1 MIRLLVVQLKGI
13 LSMNT
18 PFTFI
23 HTQPINMDP
32 TKKYPAI
39 FLLHGMG
46 SNEEDLLQLVQDFK
60 EQCHIFSLRGP
71 ITQKPGYA
79 FFTIQDIGKPDRAIF
94 DKVLVALQRFMLEA
108 IDEYQVDPNKVY
120 VLGFSQGAILAQTLA
135 FTMGNL
141 ISGVVALS
149 GYVPQFVTEEY
160 SIRPVNNLQIFI
172 SHGDYDYVIP
182 SQWGMDSK
190 ETFERFG
197 ADVTFKQY
205 PDGHGVT
212 QENMRDLIVF
222 LAQQMQE
229 TVQ

>member
-1 MIRLLVVQLKGI
+1 
-13 LSMNT
+13 MNS

-23 HTQPINMDP
+23 HTQPSNMDP
-32 TKKYPAI
+32 NKKYPAI

-46 SNEEDLLQLVQDFK
+46 SNEDDLPQLVQDFK

-79 FFTIQDIGKPDRAIF
+79 FFTIQEIGQPDRAIF
-94 DKVLVALQRFMLEA
+94 DKVLVALQCFMLEA
-108 IDEYQVDPNKVY
+108 IDEYQIDPNKVH
-120 VLGFSQGAILAQTLA
+120 VLGFSQGAILAQSLA
-135 FTMGNL
+135 FSMGNL

-149 GYVPQFVTEEY
+149 GYTPKFVTEEY
-160 SIRPVNNLQIFI
+160 AIRPVDHLRIFI
-172 SHGDYDYVIP
+172 SHGEYDYVIP
-182 SQWGMDSK
+182 PQWGVESK

-197 ADVTFKQY
+197 ATVTFKQY

-212 QENMRDLIVF
+212 PENMRDIVAF
-222 LAQQMQE
+222 LAQQLQD